1 MLDGDLCEI
10 FEAIYEHR
18 LSEVKID
25 WKDGF
30 CTCVVMASGGY
41 PTSYEKGFEI
51 TGLDENGQ
59 TKDAI
64 VYHAGTK
71 IKDGK
76 FTNNGGRVLGV
87 TCTALTLQGALDKSY
102 NAVKKINWK
111 DVHYR
116 KDIGQRALKA
126 LDTHDPLDLE
136 YKQDMED
143 YIEENGVYLRQ

>member
-1 MLDGDLCEI
+1 
-10 FEAIYEHR
+10 
-18 LSEVKID
+18 
-25 WKDGF
+25 
-30 CTCVVMASGGY
+30 MASGGY
-41 PTSYEKGFEI
+41 PTSYENGFEI

-87 TCTALTLQGALDKSY
+87 TCTGLTLQSALDKSY

-116 KDIGQRALKA
+116 KYIGQRALKA